1 MEKREKIIKI
11 STIISII
18 IVFVCIIVLT
28 CQLIKIGNLKEK
40 NKELSARKDQL
51 IEEIYN
57 YNSTNAYYGNNRQE
71 FLENYARDNLTYG
84 KNGEVWYVKK

>member
-1 MEKREKIIKI
+1 MGKREKIIKI

-71 FLENYARDNLTYG
+71 FLENYARENLTYG

>member
-18 IVFVCIIVLT
+18 IIFVCIIVLT

-71 FLENYARDNLTYG
+71 FLENYARENLTYG

>member
-18 IVFVCIIVLT
+18 IVFVCIILLT

-40 NKELSARKDQL
+40 NKELSAKKDQL

-71 FLENYARDNLTYG
+71 FLENYARENLTYG